1 MTSLRKTIS
10 ILLAVIMVCSAFGV
24 MPLTASANSGEQSCP
39 LITDIITDTEDT
51 NTYYFYMPE
60 KWRNEY
66 NDNSTNTEDACP
78 CIYWWSGTDN
88 CLEHLNEVTGEDW
101 PGYRVTETVAPNV
114 FVAHVPKDVSTII
127 WNNSVDGGDDVNSPQ
142 YLASVSTANIPS
154 EYFDPN
160 DPQDNYGF
168 FPEGTDSFDGMIF
181 VCDPDEISVN
191 DYSKKPTYNGS
202 WFYYY
207 GNGEYGIYPTR
218 EEAEAQNGVTS
229 NGDFPQR
236 GFDIDKEEMYLEK
249 GETGTIVMKNYDKR
263 TLFSIVDA
271 LKTSRVSPQGL
282 FAGVEYETT
291 ESTESTEPT
300 IGPTTESTEP
310 TDTPTLPTEGTF
322 HVVAGDAD
330 LCNGVSW
337 DPSSAL
343 NLMTL
348 GDDGVYRITYKN
360 VSAGQYN
367 FKVTTNG
374 SWGIADFNLVGE
386 AKYGGSDAV
395 IEVTE
400 DGSEV
405 TITLKESDMHANAY
419 INGVLVDMSA
429 TEPMPTDST
438 EQTELTEPPIKAPI
452 TCGISVDDPSV
463 ASITVK
469 DGVVTVKGLKD
480 GATNVNFFYTIPE
493 LHETDPET
501 GEIILAEK
509 TIGKSCRVTV
519 FTPPEDEPG
528 ATEDEAEYSYSLNGT
543 GTVTVEANS
552 TNKYIK
558 FVPEESATYRIF
570 SQCHEDVEATLYDS
584 DWDELDYDDDD
595 GDSLNFMIKQ
605 DLEEGQTYYLKVN
618 TVDFHGEGD
627 YVDCDVVFGF
637 ESDYDDNDP
646 ATEDEAQEDDYKD
659 YSYEVNGEGTVAVST
674 NRNYKY
680 IKFVPDENQ
689 SYEIYSD
696 SDGYDTY
703 AVLLDENGEE
713 IADDDDSA
721 DGDNFCIADFLK
733 AGKTYYVGVRRYNG
747 SDFVDYN
754 VTFKKTPDT
763 PAGWLYEGEIVTIGD
778 FKYCLYFER
787 YRADE
792 GDYSKCYCAELIGY
806 NGNEENVVIPESF
819 EYDNR
824 TVYVSSMGNYI
835 FASNPNASKIKTLKA
850 PDGISYISAYALFD
864 SEGGKRLDINLE
876 CGEYTHLGD
885 YYYETGEFGFDVNAK
900 YATLNGYY
908 GSSKDIVIPAMVEG
922 VPVTIVEDF
931 INNQHKANVKSATI
945 PDTVEWISGTAF
957 RLESYNE
964 DLDMYSTTKSD
975 IRIIGGENAVFGS
988 YRYLDKNGYAFYVY
1002 ENSATFTGYFGEL
1015 TKIVIPSNAEGIPVE
1030 DISEDVI
1037 SYKVTS
1043 VTIPDSVKYIDYY
1056 AFYVSDEDDRYVPSK
1071 ATITGGENAF
1081 IYNYRELN
1089 EDGIRFYIGRDGEAT
1104 VVGYY
1109 GFNPTLNIPATYKG
1123 LPVTSIGSLDSEYNT
1138 NFVKNV
1144 IVPSSVKYI
1153 YNDSFEIFSNLE
1165 SVTLPCSLEN
1175 TFFYVWN
1182 SAEKKYVKMENI
1194 IKSHTEVTDEAV
1206 APTTTKT
1213 GLTEGSHCSVCGT
1226 VITPQQ
1232 VVPKLTSL
1240 SLEKS
1245 SATVYVKGT
1254 TQINAKVANSSAKTT
1269 YTSSDTKVAT
1279 VSSTGKVTA
1288 KKAGKATITVTNNGV
1303 SKKFTVDVKNPKLS
1317 KKTVTVKKNK
1327 TVKVKIIG
1335 KIKGVNNKYTNTKF
1349 AKITSK
1355 KSASTLTIKGL
1366 KKGNTTLKIN
1376 VSGITLRLKVKVK
1389 AK

>member
-24 MPLTASANSGEQSCP
+24 MPLTASANDGQKSNP
-39 LITDIITDTEDT
+39 LITDVIADTENT

-60 KWRNEY
+60 QWRNDY
-66 NDNSTNTEDACP
+66 NDNSTNIEDACAG
-78 CIYWWSGTDN
+78 IYWWEGTDN
-88 CLEHLNEVTGEDW
+88 CNEHPNAVTDKGW
-101 PGYRVTETVAPNV
+101 PGYRVTEQDSENV
-114 FVAHVPKDVSTII
+114 FVANVPKDVKTII
-127 WNNSVDGGDDVNSPQ
+127 WNNTVDSGEDSTTPEYTAAVQ
-142 YLASVSTANIPS
+142 TANIPS
-154 EYFDPN
+154 KCFAPKDIK
-160 DPQDNYGF
+160 DAYGV
-168 FPEGTDSFDGMIF
+168 FPDGKDSFDGMIF
-181 VCDPDEISVN
+181 VCDPGNISVN
-191 DYSKKPTYNGS
+191 EFSGKVTYNGS

-207 GNGEYGIYPTR
+207 GNGEYGVAPTKEAAG
-218 EEAEAQNGVTS
+218 EEVYANGV
-229 NGDFPQR
+229 FPQL
-236 GFDIDKEEMYLEK
+236 GFSIDKEEMYVVN
-249 GETGTIVMKNYDKR
+249 GETDTIAMKNYDEK
-263 TLFSIVDA
+263 TVFSIVEA
-271 LKTSRVSPQGL
+271 
-282 FAGVEYETT
+282 T
-291 ESTESTEPT
+291 EA
-300 IGPTTESTEP
+300 
-310 TDTPTLPTEGTF
+310 PTE
-322 HVVAGDAD
+322 A
-330 LCNGVSW
+330 
-337 DPSSAL
+337 
-343 NLMTL
+343 
-348 GDDGVYRITYKN
+348 
-360 VSAGQYN
+360 Q
-367 FKVTTNG
+367 
-374 SWGIADFNLVGE
+374 
-386 AKYGGSDAV
+386 
-395 IEVTE
+395 
-400 DGSEV
+400 
-405 TITLKESDMHANAY
+405 
-419 INGVLVDMSA
+419 
-429 TEPMPTDST
+429 
-438 EQTELTEPPIKAPI
+438 I
-452 TCGISVDDPSV
+452 TCEISVDDPAV
-463 ASITVK
+463 ASVSVK

-480 GATNVNFFYTIPE
+480 GSATVKFNYTIPG
-493 LHETDPET
+493 ETDPET
-501 GEIILAEK
+501 GNIISSAT
-509 TIGKSCRVTV
+509 TISKICKVQV

-528 ATEDEAEYSYSLNGT
+528 ATEDEAKYDYSLNGT

-552 TNKYIK
+552 TSKYIK

-570 SQCHEDVEATLYDS
+570 SQCNEDVEATLYDS
-584 DWDELDYDDDD
+584 EWELLEYDDDD

-646 ATEDEAQEDDYKD
+646 ATEDEAQNNDYESYD
-659 YSYEVNGEGTVAVST
+659 YEINGEGTVAVST
-674 NRNYKY
+674 NRIYRY

-713 IADDDDSA
+713 IADDDDSY
-721 DGDNFCIADFLK
+721 DGDNFRIAAFLK
-733 AGKTYYVGVRRYNG
+733 AGKTYYVGVRRYSG
-747 SDFVDYN
+747 SDFIDYN

-763 PAGWLYEGEIVTIGD
+763 PAGWLYENEIVTIGD
-778 FKYCLYFER
+778 FKYRLYFER
-787 YRADE
+787 YMVDE

-806 NGNEENVVIPESF
+806 NGNEENVEVPESF

-824 TVYVSSMGNYI
+824 TVYVSSIGNYI
-835 FASNPNASKIKTLKA
+835 FASNPNAGKIKTLKA
-850 PDGISYISAYALFD
+850 PDGITYISAYALFD

-876 CGEYTHLGD
+876 CGEYTELEE
-885 YYYETGEFGFDVNAK
+885 YYYDDDEFGFAVNAK
-900 YATLNGYY
+900 YATLYGYY
-908 GSSKDIVIPAMVEG
+908 GSSTDIVIPAMVQG
-922 VPVTIVEDF
+922 VPVKVVYDF
-931 INNQHKANVKSATI
+931 INNEHKANVKSVTV

-957 RLESYNE
+957 RLECYDE
-964 DLDMYSTTKSD
+964 DLDRYSTIKSD
-975 IRIIGGENAVFGS
+975 IKVIGGENAAFGP
-988 YRYLDKNGYAFYVY
+988 YLFIDENDFEFYIQD
-1002 ENSATFTGYFGEL
+1002 NSATFIGYFGEL
-1015 TKIVIPSNAEGIPVE
+1015 TEIVIPSTAEGVPVE
-1030 DISEDVI
+1030 DITYDVI
-1037 SYKVTS
+1037 TGKVTS
-1043 VTIPDSVKYIDYY
+1043 VTIPDSVKYIDYH
-1056 AFYVSDEDDRYVPSK
+1056 AFYVYDEENDEYFPSK
-1071 ATITGGENAF
+1071 ATIIGGENALV
-1081 IYNYRELN
+1081 YNYSEYN
-1089 EDGIRFYIGRDGEAT
+1089 EDGIRFYIGRDGEAV

-1109 GFNPTLNIPATYKG
+1109 GFNPTLNIPDTFKG
-1123 LPVTSIGSLDSEYNT
+1123 LPVTAVDYLDSGYNV

-1153 YNDSFEIFSNLE
+1153 SEYSFADFSNLE
-1165 SVTLPCSLEN
+1165 SVTLPCDLEN

-1182 SAEKKYVKMENI
+1182 SADEKNVKMENI

-1254 TQINAKVANSSAKTT
+1254 TQINAKVANSNAKTT

-1279 VSSTGKVTA
+1279 VSASGKVTA

-1303 SKKFTVDVKNPKLS
+1303 SKKFTVEVKNPKLS

-1327 TVKVKIIG
+1327 TVKVKITG
-1335 KIKGVNNKYTNTKF
+1335 KIKGINNKYTNTKF